1 MAVFPQIDTSSYF
14 ILISSMVNLLF
25 SLVLVFLLVA
35 NFIRKKTVGTFM
47 LLTSYLYFSLTS
59 AFSIVY
65 RMMFILNLGEM
76 NITTYFIASLSP
88 LILLPAFAYLYIFA
102 CRHILKDNEIVR
114 INIFSII
121 MVFFGIAVSIVS
133 HDNIVSNPNY
143 QVIFTSPQMA
153 FTEVVQVTPYVF
165 TVSYDLF
172 IQLFQIVVS
181 IYVTGRIG
189 WRALRLARKSDQ
201 LVRKRGLQ
209 TIGIGVLLYL
219 LGGMLSAF
227 DSSLAG
233 IPGLMITVAVIRAI
247 AFVSAYVA
255 MYIGWIMPN
264 WFRKMIRKR
273 SWFELQYNQMMSSE
287 SA

>member
-1 MAVFPQIDTSSYF
+1 
-14 ILISSMVNLLF
+14 
-25 SLVLVFLLVA
+25 
-35 NFIRKKTVGTFM
+35 
-47 LLTSYLYFSLTS
+47 
-59 AFSIVY
+59 
-65 RMMFILNLGEM
+65 MFILNLGEV
-76 NITTYFIASLSP
+76 NVTTYMIASLSP

-121 MVFFGIAVSIVS
+121 MVFFGIAVSIVA

-143 QVIFTSPQMA
+143 LEVFGSAQMA
-153 FTEVVQVTPYVF
+153 FTEAVLVTPDVF
-165 TVSYDLF
+165 TISYALF

-209 TIGIGVLLYL
+209 TIGVGVLLYL

-227 DSSLAG
+227 DSSLSA

-247 AFVSAYVA
+247 AFASAYIA

-273 SWFELQYNQMMSSE
+273 SWFELQYNQMLSSDT
-287 SA
+287 A

>member
-1 MAVFPQIDTSSYF
+1 MAFPQIDTSSYF
-14 ILISSMVNLLF
+14 ILISSFINLIF
-25 SLVLVFLLVA
+25 SFVLVIFLIV

-47 LLTSYLYFSLTS
+47 LLTSYFYFSLTS

-65 RMMFILNLGEM
+65 RLMFILNLGEM
-76 NITTYFIASLSP
+76 NTSIYMIASISP

-121 MVFFGIAVSIVS
+121 MVFFGIAVSIVA
-133 HDNIVSNPNY
+133 HDNIVSSPNY
-143 QVIFTSPQMA
+143 LEIFGPAQMA
-153 FTEVVQVTPYVF
+153 FSEAVLVTPDVF
-165 TVSYDLF
+165 TISFALF

-209 TIGIGVLLYL
+209 IIGLGVLLYL
-219 LGGMLSAF
+219 FGGMLSAF
-227 DSSLAG
+227 DNSLSA
-233 IPGLMITVAVIRAI
+233 IPGLMITVAVLRAL
-247 AFVSAYVA
+247 AFASAYIA

-264 WFRKMIRKR
+264 WFRKLIRKR
-273 SWFELQYNQMMSSE
+273 SWFELQYNQMLSSDT
-287 SA
+287 A